1 MTFGDHFSLTENFT
15 LKVKTEDP
23 QVFVEPKLDPKETE
37 LYIFQLPKAA
47 FSVPWVAH
55 SQTVNV
61 DI

>member
-1 MTFGDHFSLTENFT
+1 MTENFT

>member
-1 MTFGDHFSLTENFT
+1 M
-15 LKVKTEDP
+15 KVKTEDP

-37 LYIFQLPKAA
+37 LYIFQLPA

-61 DI
+61 EV